1 MFDIRLY
8 GFVMVINNSESI
20 LTWLKHKINCPY
32 SQKVNIIHHN
42 YFKTIKNYKIINI
55 QEI

>member
-1 MFDIRLY
+1 MFEIRLY

-32 SQKVNIIHHN
+32 SQKVNIIYHN

-55 QEI
+55 QQI